1 MTGQPVRDSDDDPR
15 ADLRWPTIPAVLT
28 DAAGR
33 LGDREAIVDQ
43 DGAGG
48 FRTIWAPNGAEW
60 VVALVGLQ
68 SVGAVLVPL
77 NTRYKG
83 AEAADIVE
91 RSRARILVTVDGFL
105 GNHYPAMLAGHA
117 LPHLERI
124 VVLRA
129 GDGSGDSDAE
139 PGATVPTE
147 TCAGPPAA
155 SAGPGVPLKV
165 TSGAFLNATTI
176 SVPRFHSPLP
186 ERR

>member
-28 DAAGR
+28 DAVGR

-48 FRTIWAPNGAEW
+48 FRTWTWNDVAGETERAAAAFLAAGIERGDRVAIWAPNCAEW

-129 GDGSGDSDAE
+129 GRRLS
-139 PGATVPTE
+139 PG
-147 TCAGPPAA
+147 
-155 SAGPGVPLKV
+155 
-165 TSGAFLNATTI
+165 
-176 SVPRFHSPLP
+176 
-186 ERR
+186 